1 MKKYLLLVLLLL
13 TGPALFAQ
21 TLGGSLMLGY
31 PQGDFRANVDRMGFG
46 LQLHGT
52 FWSPSK
58 ERPFTVGF
66 DAGYLVY
73 GMTDQRKE
81 WSDFPGIY
89 LKLNRTNSVANL
101 HLMLQVSPFYGDVRP
116 YVEGLFGG
124 AYIWTS
130 SEVKNENGDHP
141 IASSTNYDD
150 FTWNYGGGAGILFK
164 LTDNLEK
171 ISALYLD
178 IKARYLFG
186 TEASYLT
193 EESVFV
199 NSRGDTIFQAR
210 KSTTD
215 FFTFHVG
222 VVAYFDL

>member
-1 MKKYLLLVLLLL
+1 MKKYLPLVFMLLICS
-13 TGPALFAQ
+13 TSFAQ
-21 TLGGSLMLGY
+21 TVGGSLMLGY
-31 PQGDFRANVDRMGFG
+31 PQGDFRTNVDRMGFG
-46 LQLHGT
+46 LQVQGT

-58 ERPFTVGF
+58 ERPFTIGF
-66 DAGYLVY
+66 EGGYLIY
-73 GMTDQRKE
+73 GMTNERKE

-124 AYIWTS
+124 AYIWTT

-150 FTWNYGGGAGILFK
+150 FTWNYGGGAGILLK

-171 ISALYLD
+171 VSALYLD

-186 TEASYLT
+186 TEANYLT

-210 KSTTD
+210 RSKTD

-222 VVAYFDL
+222 VIAYLDI